1 MLTVVLIRPGST
13 DFDEQGRIKGT
24 LDVSLNEN
32 GAQQVART
40 VEELSDLA
48 IAAIYSSPCRCCQ
61 QTAAALAGQRGLK
74 VNCLKCLHNLDRGL
88 WQGMLIE
95 EVKQKQPRVYRQWQ
109 EHPETVCPPKGESLV
124 DARQR
129 VAASVARLC
138 KKHRDGVI
146 AVVAPEPLASLMGGH
161 LRQSELGD
169 LWKAECDC
177 GRWEEIHV
185 EPRDLVLS

>member
-1 MLTVVLIRPGST
+1 MESGCQIMLTVVLIRPGST

-40 VEELSDLA
+40 VDELSGLA
-48 IAAIYSSPCRCCQ
+48 IAAIYSAPCRCCQ

-74 VNCLKCLHNLDRGL
+74 VNCLKRLHNLDRGL

-124 DARQR
+124 
-129 VAASVARLC
+129 
-138 KKHRDGVI
+138 
-146 AVVAPEPLASLMGGH
+146 PLASLMGGH